1 MNILYDQ
8 IRCPTELIEFGLL
21 LQDASEK
28 FFSKALDIVL
38 KDQML
43 VRLLGE
49 LLIYNVVNR

>member
-49 LLIYNVVNR
+49 PLIYNVVNR